1 MHPNMA
7 FSMTKL
13 GVDKK
18 IQAKMWIFK
27 QNEAL
32 QFLECECEDPSK

>member
-18 IQAKMWIFK
+18 NSCGSSNK
-27 QNEAL
+27 NETL
-32 QFLECECEDPSK
+32 QFLECECEDP